1 MNQKFE
7 RVSRHLYQ
15 RRYRTAAGDW
25 SSLYYAR
32 FVCRL
37 KKKCRVI
44 PLGSEESAA
53 KDKLKKLA
61 AQDVDCHDFDLD
73 RERMPVAKERD
84 GKSEPFTF
92 AEWADKYPTFDD
104 VKRKRSLSTD
114 LLLIKL
120 HLKPFFGRMLLTE
133 IAREALTRYVDA
145 RLAKT
150 LIRGKKG
157 ESKKAVSRGTVSN
170 ELSLFRRM
178 LRVALREEY
187 KVIVPSFEGLIVRTE
202 RGGRAL
208 TEDEEKKLLAVYPPW
223 MQRLAEFADETC
235 LSQGDLLR
243 VTEDMIDANTGIIRL
258 NSGRGKTGVEQI
270 PPLTSRCRQIL
281 DEIEADREQS
291 KVRNVHGLVFTNPNG
306 SPITKGQI
314 QYQIEKAVKL
324 AGIRK
329 FVFHN
334 YRNTALTRWARE
346 GINVDVAMKA
356 SGHSSVQMHKRY
368 VDLQET
374 DIAAAFGTSQIA
386 TGIVTEER
394 VANRK

>member
-1 MNQKFE
+1 
-7 RVSRHLYQ
+7 
-15 RRYRTAAGDW
+15 
-25 SSLYYAR
+25 
-32 FVCRL
+32 
-37 KKKCRVI
+37 
-44 PLGSEESAA
+44 LGSEESAA

-120 HLKPFFGRMLLTE
+120 HLKPFFGRMLLTD

-208 TEDEEKKLLAVYPPW
+208 TVDEEKKLLAVYSPW

-258 NSGRGKTGVEQI
+258 NSGRGKTGGEQI

-281 DEIEADREQS
+281 DEIEADRE
-291 KVRNVHGLVFTNPNG
+291 
-306 SPITKGQI
+306 
-314 QYQIEKAVKL
+314 
-324 AGIRK
+324 
-329 FVFHN
+329 
-334 YRNTALTRWARE
+334 
-346 GINVDVAMKA
+346 
-356 SGHSSVQMHKRY
+356 
-368 VDLQET
+368 
-374 DIAAAFGTSQIA
+374 
-386 TGIVTEER
+386 
-394 VANRK
+394 